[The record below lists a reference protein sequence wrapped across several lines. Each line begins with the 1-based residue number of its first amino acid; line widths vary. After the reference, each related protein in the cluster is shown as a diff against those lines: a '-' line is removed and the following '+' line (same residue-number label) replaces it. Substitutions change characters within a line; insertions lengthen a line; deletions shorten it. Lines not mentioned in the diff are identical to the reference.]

1 LTNPTPGTL
10 QQILRWNV
18 PIVGEKLRD
27 FQARESAAYR
37 QSRPLSA
44 ARANQ
49 ENGFFGGV
57 PQHWMLDW
65 PMPFPLVVRQAS
77 GTSLTDLDGHVLT
90 DLCLGDTGAMFGH
103 NPEPVARAVRRQASR
118 GLTSMLPSADVE
130 AVGSLLQARF
140 GMPYW
145 QITLTASDANRFA
158 LRAARAITKRP
169 KILAFDGCYHG
180 AVDETAVNL
189 SAGQTV
195 AKPSLWGQAYDLAA
209 LTTCVA
215 FNDVE
220 ALGSALAREDI
231 ACVIMEPA
239 LTNCGMVAPAPGFL
253 EEVRRLTRAHGT
265 LLLIDETHTLST
277 GPGGWT
283 GTYGLEPD
291 FWVAGKAVAGGIP
304 AGVWG
309 FTHEVKRGIERVRT
323 ELPAGHSGVGT
334 TLSGSALQLA
344 ALRACLQEVMTESNY
359 AAMIAGAIALEDGLK
374 YLIARLGLPWSV
386 IRLGAR
392 LETVFA
398 PSLPTNAEQM
408 RASFNG
414 ELEAALHLGLLN
426 RGFLVTPF
434 HNMVLAGPSLSKEAP
449 AAYVAALDC
458 ILDEIL

>member
-1 LTNPTPGTL
+1 
-10 QQILRWNV
+10 V
-18 PIVGEKLRD
+18 PIVREKLKG
-27 FQARESAAYR
+27 FKARESAAYK
-37 QSRPLSA
+37 QNRPLSA

-65 PMPFPLVVRQAS
+65 PMPFPLVVQQAS

-103 NPEPVARAVRRQASR
+103 NPEPVAKAVQAQAMR

-130 AVGSLLQARF
+130 EVGALLQAKF
-140 GMPYW
+140 GMPFW
-145 QITLTASDANRFA
+145 QIFA
-158 LRAARAITKRP
+158 LRAARAITKRS
-169 KILAFDGCYHG
+169 KILVFDGCYHG

-195 AKPSLWGQAYDLAA
+195 AKPSLWGQAYDLTDV
-209 LTTCVA
+209 TTCVP
-215 FNDVE
+215 FNDDD
-220 ALGSALAREDI
+220 ALASALARGDI

-253 EEVRRLTRAHGT
+253 DEVRRLTRANGS

-283 GTYGLEPD
+283 RTFGLEPD
-291 FWVAGKAVAGGIP
+291 IWVAGKAVAGGIP
-304 AGVWG
+304 TGVWG
-309 FTHEVKRGIERVRT
+309 FTEEVKRGIERVRR
-323 ELPAGHSGVGT
+323 EIPAGHSGVGT
-334 TLSGSALQLA
+334 TLSGSALQMA
-344 ALRACLQEVMTESNY
+344 ALRACLRDVMTETNY
-359 AAMIAGAIALEDGLK
+359 AAMIAGAIALEDGITAM
-374 YLIARLGLPWSV
+374 IAEKGLPWSV

-398 PSLPTNAEQM
+398 PTLPTNAEQM
-408 RASFNG
+408 RASFDY

-434 HNMVLAGPSLSKEAP
+434 HNMLLAGPSLSREAP
-449 AAYVAALDC
+449 AAYVAALSS
-458 ILDEIL
+458 ILNELL

>member
-1 LTNPTPGTL
+1 M
-10 QQILRWNV
+10 
-18 PIVGEKLRD
+18 PIVREKLRE
-27 FQARESAAYR
+27 FKARESAAYR
-37 QSRPLSA
+37 RSRPLSA

-65 PMPFPLVVRQAS
+65 PMPFPLVVQQAS
-77 GTSLTDLDGHVLT
+77 GTSLIDLDGHVLT

-103 NPEPVARAVRRQASR
+103 NPEFVAKAVQAQASR

-130 AVGSLLQARF
+130 EVGSLLQARF

-169 KILAFDGCYHG
+169 KILVFDGCYHG

-189 SAGQTV
+189 TAGQTV

-209 LTTCVA
+209 VTTCIP

-220 ALGSALAREDI
+220 ALAAALVQGDI

-239 LTNCGMVAPAPGFL
+239 LTNCGMVAPAPDFL
-253 EEVRRLTRAHGT
+253 DEVRRLTREHGT

-283 GTYGLEPD
+283 RTFGLEPD
-291 FWVAGKAVAGGIP
+291 IWVAGKAVAGGIP
-304 AGVWG
+304 TGVWG
-309 FTHEVKRGIERVRT
+309 FTEEVKRGIERVRAET
-323 ELPAGHSGVGT
+323 PSGHSGVGT
-334 TLSGSALQLA
+334 TLSGSALQMA
-344 ALRACLQEVMTESNY
+344 ALRACLQDVMTETNY
-359 AAMIAGAIALEDGLK
+359 AAMIAGAIALEDGITR
-374 YLIARLGLPWSV
+374 LIAQLGLPWSV

-398 PSLPTNAEQM
+398 PNLPTNAEQM
-408 RASFNG
+408 RASFDYD
-414 ELEAALHLGLLN
+414 LEAGIHLGLLN

-434 HNMVLAGPSLSKEAP
+434 HNMLLAGPSLSREAP
-449 AAYVAALDC
+449 AAYVAALNS
-458 ILDEIL
+458 ILNEII

>member
-1 LTNPTPGTL
+1 
-10 QQILRWNV
+10 V
-18 PIVGEKLRD
+18 PIVREKLGE
-27 FQARESAAYR
+27 FKARESAAYR

-65 PMPFPLVVRQAS
+65 PMPFPLVVQQAS
-77 GTSLTDLDGHVLT
+77 GTKLTDLDGHIVT

-103 NPEPVARAVRRQASR
+103 NPEPVAKAVQAQASR

-130 AVGSLLQARF
+130 EVGSLLQAKF

-158 LRAARAITKRP
+158 LRAARAITKRA
-169 KILAFDGCYHG
+169 KILVFDGCYHG

-189 SAGQTV
+189 TAGRTV

-209 LTTCVA
+209 VTTCVP

-220 ALGSALAREDI
+220 ALMAALKSDEI

-239 LTNCGMVAPAPGFL
+239 LTNCGMVAPASGFL
-253 EEVRRLTRAHGT
+253 DEVRRLTRAHGS

-291 FWVAGKAVAGGIP
+291 IWVAGKAIAGGIP
-304 AGVWG
+304 TGVWG
-309 FTHEVKRGIERVRT
+309 FTEDVKRGIEQVRT
-323 ELPAGHSGVGT
+323 EIPAGHSGVGT
-334 TLSGSALQLA
+334 TLSGSALQMA
-344 ALRACLQEVMTESNY
+344 ALRACLQDVMTETNY
-359 AAMIAGAIALEDGLK
+359 AAMIDGAIALEDGLND
-374 YLIARLGLPWSV
+374 LIAKLDLPWSV

-398 PSLPTNAEQM
+398 HSLPTNAEQM
-408 RASFNG
+408 RASFDY
-414 ELEAALHLGLLN
+414 ELEAAIHLGLLN

-434 HNMVLAGPSLSKEAP
+434 HNMLLAGPNLSREAP
-449 AAYVAALDC
+449 AAYVAALNS
-458 ILDEIL
+458 ILNEIL

>member
-1 LTNPTPGTL
+1 M
-10 QQILRWNV
+10 
-18 PIVGEKLRD
+18 PIVREKLSE
-27 FQARESAAYR
+27 FKARESAAYR
-37 QSRPLSA
+37 RSRPLSA

-65 PMPFPLVVRQAS
+65 PMPFPLVVQQAC

-103 NPEPVARAVRRQASR
+103 NPESVAKAVQAQASR
-118 GLTSMLPSADVE
+118 GLTSMLPSSDVE
-130 AVGSLLQARF
+130 EVGSLLQARF

-145 QITLTASDANRFA
+145 QITLSASDANRFA
-158 LRAARAITKRP
+158 LRAARAITKRS
-169 KILAFDGCYHG
+169 KILVFDGCYHG

-189 SAGQTV
+189 TAGLTV

-209 LTTCVA
+209 VTTCIH

-220 ALGSALAREDI
+220 ALAATLMQGDI

-239 LTNCGMVAPAPGFL
+239 LTNCGMVAPVPDFL
-253 EEVRRLTRAHGT
+253 DEVRRLTRAHGT

-283 GTYGLEPD
+283 GTFGLEPD
-291 FWVAGKAVAGGIP
+291 IWVAGKAVAGGVP
-304 AGVWG
+304 TGVWG
-309 FTHEVKRGIERVRT
+309 FTQEVKLGIERVRT
-323 ELPAGHSGVGT
+323 ETPSGHSGIGT
-334 TLSGSALQLA
+334 TLSGSSLQMA
-344 ALRACLQEVMTESNY
+344 ALRACLQDVMTEANY
-359 AAMIAGAIALEDGLK
+359 AIMFAGAIALEDGITR
-374 YLIARLGLPWSV
+374 LIAQLGLPWSV

-398 PSLPTNAEQM
+398 PNLPTNAEQM
-408 RASFNG
+408 RASFDCD
-414 ELEAALHLGLLN
+414 LEAALHLGLLN

-434 HNMVLAGPSLSKEAP
+434 HNMLLAGPSLSREAP
-449 AAYVAALDC
+449 AAYVAALNS
-458 ILDEIL
+458 ILNEIL

>member
-1 LTNPTPGTL
+1 M
-10 QQILRWNV
+10 
-18 PIVGEKLRD
+18 PIVRERLRA
-27 FQARESAAYR
+27 FKARESAAY
-37 QSRPLSA
+37 QNSRPLSA
-44 ARANQ
+44 ARASR

-65 PMPFPLVVRQAS
+65 PMPFPLVIEHAS
-77 GTSLTDLDGHVLT
+77 GTSLTDLDGHVLI

-103 NPEPVARAVRRQASR
+103 NPEPVAKAVHAQAMR

-130 AVGSLLQARF
+130 EVGALLQARF
-140 GMPYW
+140 GMPFW

-158 LRAARAITKRP
+158 LRAARAITNRP
-169 KILAFDGCYHG
+169 KILVFDGCYHG

-189 SAGQTV
+189 VDGLTV

-209 LTTCVA
+209 VTVCVS

-220 ALGSALAREDI
+220 ALTHALVQGDV

-239 LTNCGMVAPAPGFL
+239 LTNCGIVAPAPGFL
-253 EEVRRLTRAHGT
+253 TEVRRVTQATGT

-283 GTYGLEPD
+283 RTFGLEPD
-291 FWVAGKAVAGGIP
+291 IWVAGKAVAGGIP
-304 AGVWG
+304 TGVWG
-309 FTHEVKRGIERVRT
+309 FTEEVKRGIERVRGEHPT
-323 ELPAGHSGVGT
+323 GHSGVGT
-334 TLSGSALQLA
+334 TLSGSALQMA
-344 ALRACLQEVMTESNY
+344 ALRACLQDVMTETNY
-359 AAMIAGAIALEDGLK
+359 AAMIAGAIALEDG
-374 YLIARLGLPWSV
+374 IAAMIASTGLPWSV

-398 PSLPTNAEQM
+398 PKLPTNAEQM
-408 RASFNG
+408 RASFDH

-434 HNMVLAGPSLSKEAP
+434 HNMLLAGPSLSREAP
-449 AAYVAALDC
+449 AAYVAALNS
-458 ILDEIL
+458 ILNEIL